1 MEKGDDTAAPN
12 RLRPANDNE
21 PESDLSGRSVEAALS
36 HIAQAIGRHIA
47 RQHIRARK
55 AANDNDPGP
64 PLRPPE
70 P

>member
-1 MEKGDDTAAPN
+1 MEKGDDTAPRD
-12 RLRPANDNE
+12 RLRAANDNE
-21 PESDLSGRSVEAALS
+21 PESDLSGMSVEAALT
-36 HIAQAIGRHIA
+36 HIAQAIGRHLA

-64 PLRPPE
+64 PVRPLE

>member
-1 MEKGDDTAAPN
+1 METGDGAAPSD
-12 RLRPANDNE
+12 RLRAANDNE
-21 PESDLSGRSVEAALS
+21 PVSDLSGMSVEAALT
-36 HIAQAIGRHIA
+36 HIAQAIGRHLA

-55 AANDNDPGP
+55 AANDNDLEP